1 MNVTNAFIKRRPVLS
16 YYVFTFA
23 ISWSLFLLVGGP
35 GFFAGI
41 SWQTDPRF
49 VPAVLAMLTGPTIAG
64 LLLTGLITGRAGFRE
79 LGSRLV
85 KWRVGGRW
93 YAIALL
99 TAPILTAA
107 VISVLSLV
115 SPVFLP
121 PILTADD
128 KIGLVLPVL
137 GVAVSTLLEE
147 LGWTGFAIPR
157 LRMRHSVLAT
167 GLIVGALWAPWHLFQ
182 ILWTAGTSYGDV
194 QVPLYVPLYFLCSM
208 AQLTAYRVLMVW
220 VYDGTKSILVA
231 TLMHAA
237 YAASTLPILSPPLT
251 GIPFLINAATLS
263 AVLWL
268 AVSVVAMTDRK
279 HLAQA
284 QLRRQAA

>member
-1 MNVTNAFIKRRPVLS
+1 MNVTNVFIRRRPVLT
-16 YYVFTFA
+16 YYSLTFA
-23 ISWSLFLLVGGP
+23 ISWSFFLIVGGP
-35 GFFAGI
+35 GFSMGVP
-41 SWQTDPRF
+41 WQSDPRF

-64 LLLTGLITGRAGFRE
+64 LLLTGLLTGRAGFRE
-79 LGSRLV
+79 LGSRLA
-85 KWRVGGRW
+85 KWRAAGRW
-93 YAIALL
+93 WAVALL

-107 VISVLSLV
+107 VISMLSLV

-121 PILTADD
+121 PIATADD
-128 KIGLVLPVL
+128 KIGLLLPVL

-167 GLIVGALWAPWHLFQ
+167 GLIVGALWGPWHLFQ
-182 ILWTAGTSYGDV
+182 ILWTAGTSYGE
-194 QVPLYVPLYFLCSM
+194 VPVALYVPLYFLCSV

-220 VYDGTKSILVA
+220 VYDGTRSLLVA

-251 GIPFLINAATLS
+251 GSPFLIHAAILS

-268 AVSVVAMTDRK
+268 AVSVVVMTDGK
-279 HLAQA
+279 HLAQP
-284 QLRRQAA
+284 QLRKLAA